1 MKIKEIQKL
10 TLIDYPGRLAC
21 ILFLSGC
28 NFRCGFCHNPELVL
42 QEFWENIS
50 EEEAL
55 RFLEKRQAQL
65 DGVCITGGEPL
76 LSLDKYFLK
85 QIKNLGYF
93 IKIDTNGSFP
103 DKLKELVDEG
113 LVDYVAMDIKASR
126 EKYKEVVNAEV
137 DLEKIERS
145 IKIISGL
152 SNYEFRTT
160 IVEGVHDV
168 EGVKRIGEW
177 LNRVVGEKPRKYFLQ
192 GFRNKG
198 KFIDESF
205 NEKKDTTEEM
215 LDEIKEN
222 VKDYFE
228 EVGVRV

>member
-21 ILFLSGC
+21 VLFLSGC

-42 QEFWENIS
+42 QEFGENIS

-55 RFLEKRQAQL
+55 RFLEKRKMQL

-168 EGVKRIGEW
+168 EEVKRIGEW
-177 LNRVVGEKPRKYFLQ
+177 LNRVVERKPRKFFLQ

-205 NEKKDTTEEM
+205 NEKKDTTEEI
-215 LDEIKEN
+215 LDEMKEN
-222 VKDYFE
+222 AEDYFE

>member
-21 ILFLSGC
+21 VLFLSGC

-42 QEFWENIS
+42 QEFGENIS

-55 RFLEKRQAQL
+55 RFLEKRKMQL

-168 EGVKRIGEW
+168 EEVKRIGEW
-177 LNRVVGEKPRKYFLQ
+177 LNRVVERKPRKFFLQ

-205 NEKKDTTEEM
+205 NEKKDTTEEI
-215 LDEIKEN
+215 LDEMKEN
-222 VKDYFE
+222 AEDYFE
-228 EVGVRV
+228 EVGVRY